1 MHTYIHTYIY
11 IYIPFLFIK
20 KCLFLMRIKKV
31 YIFNIHLEICNVFG
45 NSYVYIF
52 VSKMVA
58 NCDEVDCVHVAICS
72 TLV

>member
-1 MHTYIHTYIY
+1 
-11 IYIPFLFIK
+11 
-20 KCLFLMRIKKV
+20 MRIEKV
-31 YIFNIHLEICNVFG
+31 YIFNIHLEICNVFE